1 MCVYIY
7 VCVYVCMYILFSE
20 LTKGLTGVLSGAI
33 TKGLSGLGNILGKR
47 GFKDDLKA
55 LEKQALLQ
63 AAGSL
68 TNGNQFILYSLCCY
82 ISDIT
87 VLWTMGTFKFQEEGL
102 DLQA

>member
-1 MCVYIY
+1 M
-7 VCVYVCMYILFSE
+7 YVCMYVCIHIYIPE

-63 AAGSL
+63 AAGQL
-68 TNGNQFILYSLCCY
+68 TDRRHFIL
-82 ISDIT
+82 
-87 VLWTMGTFKFQEEGL
+87 
-102 DLQA
+102 